1 MGKVSTVFL
10 DIDNTL
16 WWFSRNSDKAL
27 ADTFAIVGADQWCAD
42 YEHFHDTYEVIN
54 LELWQQ
60 YSLGL
65 VEKPVLEVRRF
76 AHTLEA
82 CGYKGNSQLLGR
94 CMNDI
99 YLKQLV
105 THDELV
111 PGAVELLEYLHGKG
125 YELNVLSN
133 GFKGV
138 QEKKLEAGG
147 MNRYISHVILSEDCG
162 VTKPRKGIYDYAMA
176 QCGCTPDE
184 TVMIG
189 DDPGSDIAGALAA
202 GWLTIY
208 LDLRGEPCPDAHHS
222 VKRLLEIK
230 EIL

>member
-1 MGKVSTVFL
+1 MIKTVFL

-27 ADTFAIVGADQWCAD
+27 HDTWLITGCDGWCYD
-42 YEHFHDTYEVIN
+42 YKHFHDTYESIN
-54 LELWQQ
+54 LELWHR
-60 YSLGL
+60 YSQGL

-76 AHTLEA
+76 AHTLAA
-82 CGYKGNSQLLGR
+82 CGFDGDSEQLGR
-94 CMNDI
+94 RMNTI
-99 YLKQLV
+99 YLEQLV
-105 THDELV
+105 RHDELV
-111 PGAVELLEYLHGKG
+111 PGALELLEYLHGKG

-147 MNRYISHVILSEDCG
+147 MKRYITHVILSEDCG
-162 VTKPRKGIYDYAMA
+162 VTKPRPGIYEYATA
-176 QCGCTPDE
+176 QCGCVPSE

-189 DDPGSDIAGALAA
+189 DDPVTDIPGAVNA

-208 LDLRGEPCPDAHHS
+208 LNMSGTACPAAHHTVNS
-222 VKRLLEIK
+222 LLEIK